1 MLVDLEIVGR
11 NDELTKRKKEMEG
24 WQELSHGKEEN
35 TLHHHT
41 EIRGGANAC
50 FLRSILIY
58 CVCICQ
64 QERER
69 ERLKEAY
76 KLVCCKSLVLL
87 SARKPGG
94 KGG

>member
-1 MLVDLEIVGR
+1 MLVDLEIEGR

-24 WQELSHGKEEN
+24 WQELSHRKEEN
-35 TLHHHT
+35 TLHRHT
-41 EIRGGANAC
+41 EMGGANAC
-50 FLRSILIY
+50 FLRSILIH
-58 CVCICQ
+58 CVCVSER
-64 QERER
+64 ERER

-76 KLVCCKSLVLL
+76 KLVCRKSLVLP